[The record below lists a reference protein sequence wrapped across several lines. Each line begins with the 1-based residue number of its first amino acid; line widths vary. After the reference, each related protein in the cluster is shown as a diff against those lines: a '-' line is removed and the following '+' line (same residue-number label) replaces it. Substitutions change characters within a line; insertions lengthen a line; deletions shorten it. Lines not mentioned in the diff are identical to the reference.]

1 MNTDPQYLYFD
12 EPSNTWQPTTLSQ
25 IVAINNPDLAICPL
39 NADGT
44 PGPQTTYA
52 ALMKK
57 TAAQNNWSKPTTTAA
72 PHTGAP
78 ATRHTS
84 PLAPDTERNINYT
97 CNYLRATLSVLI
109 FLLFASAGATLAEPR
124 KPEIGLLIGLIL
136 GLAAVII
143 LTLLTKPS
151 TPK

>member
-1 MNTDPQYLYFD
+1 MNTDQQYLYFD
-12 EPSNTWQPTTLSQ
+12 ELSNTWLPATLSQ
-25 IVAINNPDLAICPL
+25 IVALNNPDLGICPL

-57 TAAQNNWSKPTTTAA
+57 TAAQNNWSKPTTASA
-72 PHTGAP
+72 HTGAQSP
-78 ATRHTS
+78 RHTS
-84 PLAPDTERNINYT
+84 PLSPDTERNINYT

-109 FLLFASAGATLAEPR
+109 FLLFSSAGATLADPR
-124 KPEIGLLIGLIL
+124 NPEIGLLIGLAL

-143 LTLLTKPS
+143 LTLISKPS
-151 TPK
+151 TQK